1 MQGRSLASLV
11 GAAALS
17 IGGATAA
24 FAETAAEIAENA
36 AKKFAGETVTI
47 VKIPG
52 PMALEVTE
60 FTGPLF
66 EERTG
71 VKVAVIE
78 VPLAEL
84 FSKIML
90 EYRGG
95 GSEYD
100 VLDVQAAKIPDLASS
115 GAIVPLDDWMTQ
127 YEYWDDY
134 QDVAPAWRDA
144 WGRFGGKQYGFV
156 DDGDVFIMF
165 YRKDLFDDATHQ
177 AAFKAEYGY
186 DLAPPKTYKAF
197 HETTCFF
204 TAAVEGLYGAANP
217 RQRGTMF
224 YWYEEEFRNKGGKW
238 FDIDSMEATVNSDI
252 GVAVLERMIAEN
264 KCMPPGIETWGVIE
278 SMNAWLAGDLAM
290 ITWWPGLGRWG
301 EGYGTDIDAM
311 SWVPKSQIVG
321 KAGYATVP
329 GGRPQLA
336 AGNLFTVSGNSKK
349 QDLAYLFAQWQN
361 SSDISAQRVQ
371 LPYSFRDPFRMSH
384 FASADFRGLWPA
396 AGAYL
401 DALEASS
408 QTGLIDLTIIQTDTY
423 NGLLDA
429 GLEKAFAGASS
440 AQDALDDVAAAWDD
454 LTEEIGA
461 DDQREAY
468 ESWLSAPNAYPDE
481 ITE

>member
-1 MQGRSLASLV
+1 MKGKWFVSLFGATALSLA
-11 GAAALS
+11 
-17 IGGATAA
+17 GATAA
-24 FAETAAEIAENA
+24 WAESASEIAENA

-60 FTGPLF
+60 FTGPEF
-66 EERTG
+66 EKRTG
-71 VKVAVIE
+71 VKVAVVE

-95 GSEYD
+95 SSEYD

-115 GAIVPLDDWMTQ
+115 GAIVPLDDWMTK

-165 YRKDLFDDATHQ
+165 YRKDLFGDPSNQ
-177 AAFKAEYGY
+177 SAFKAEYGY
-186 DLAPPKTYKAF
+186 DLAPPMTYKAF

-204 TAAVEGLYGAANP
+204 TETVDGVYGAANP

-238 FDIDSMEATVNSDI
+238 FDIDTMNATVNSDI

-278 SMNAWLAGDLAM
+278 SMSAWLAGDLAM

-311 SWVPKSQIVG
+311 SWVPKSKIVG
-321 KAGYATVP
+321 KVSYATVP
-329 GGRPQLA
+329 GGHPQLA
-336 AGNLFTVSGNSKK
+336 AGNLFTVSANSKK
-349 QDLAYLFAQWQN
+349 QELAYLFAQWQN
-361 SSDISAQRVQ
+361 SSDISALRVQ
-371 LPYSFRDPFRMSH
+371 LPFSFRDPFRMSH
-384 FASADFRGLWPA
+384 FASAEFRGLWPA

-423 NGLLDA
+423 NALLDA
-429 GLEKAFAGASS
+429 GLESAFAGAASTK
-440 AQDALDDVAAAWDD
+440 DALDGVAADWDS

-468 ESWLSAPNAYPDE
+468 ESWLAAPNAYPDGISE
-481 ITE
+481 